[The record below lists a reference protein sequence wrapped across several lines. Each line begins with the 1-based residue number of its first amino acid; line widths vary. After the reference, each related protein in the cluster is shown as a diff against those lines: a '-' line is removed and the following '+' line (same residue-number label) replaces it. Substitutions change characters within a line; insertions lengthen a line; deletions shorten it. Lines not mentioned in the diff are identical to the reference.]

1 MNENRFRIIEGVL
14 VGLFFLIAL
23 CLRVI
28 PPFDKVFAGDW
39 VKFTGVDAYYQM
51 RIVDNLVHN
60 FPHLNTFDPYLLYP
74 EGGRIG
80 AFPFF
85 NYLLAFV
92 IWVLGLGS
100 PSQHLVDVVGVYFPA
115 VLGALVVVPVYFIG
129 KGIFGRWAGVIAGGL
144 VGIYPGEFLGRSI
157 LGFTDYHVA
166 EVLFTS
172 VAMAFLVYAVKSGR
186 EADDVFK
193 AVKGGSWGKLLMY
206 SVLAGIFLGIY
217 FLTWMGALL
226 FVLIVFIF
234 LVIQLM
240 IDHLKGRSVGYL
252 GVIGVVVFGIGL
264 LMFLPARPDAM
275 FVVSLVIGVVVPV
288 VLVGLSRVMA
298 WRKMNVVL
306 YPVVV
311 IAVGVVGLIALRLI
325 ASELFDAMVGSL
337 GIFKWVKDTTVYEM
351 QAILYPGGKFSW
363 LVVWLN
369 FTTGFFLSFISMG
382 ILIYQIIK
390 KGEGEKVLLVV
401 WSVVMLLATLAM
413 RRFAYYYVVNVALLS
428 GYVSWMVLEFAGFRE
443 KKTEVV
449 EVVEKS
455 RKKHRRERGRQEVSG
470 TYMTLAAIAV
480 FLLVFYPNIGPLPRM
495 GQIPPG
501 TQLSVAL
508 AKNPSFVPSDG
519 WCEALDWLREKTP
532 EPFGD
537 ASFYYAEYEV
547 PKAGEQ
553 YKYPDSAYGVACWWD
568 YGYWVTRIGKRMPI
582 SNPGIGHHGEAFLL
596 TAQDEAGANKFMDSR
611 GVKYVVVNFQT
622 AMEMGMFNALAM
634 LSGGEPEKYYDIYYQ
649 LQQGQLVPV
658 WVFYPEYYSSLLV
671 RLYNFDG
678 KGVVPESTTVIS
690 YREMPGPG
698 GTPYK
703 VINSSQ
709 SFKTYGEALDNISAR
724 KGEKVEIVGKNP
736 LFSAVPLEPLGDY
749 KLIYS
754 SKSSKTIGE
763 KTVAEVKI
771 FEYKERPAAD

>member
-1 MNENRFRIIEGVL
+1 
-14 VGLFFLIAL
+14 
-23 CLRVI
+23 
-28 PPFDKVFAGDW
+28 
-39 VKFTGVDAYYQM
+39 
-51 RIVDNLVHN
+51 
-60 FPHLNTFDPYLLYP
+60 
-74 EGGRIG
+74 
-80 AFPFF
+80 
-85 NYLLAFV
+85 
-92 IWVLGLGS
+92 
-100 PSQHLVDVVGVYFPA
+100 
-115 VLGALVVVPVYFIG
+115 
-129 KGIFGRWAGVIAGGL
+129 
-144 VGIYPGEFLGRSI
+144 
-157 LGFTDYHVA
+157 
-166 EVLFTS
+166 
-172 VAMAFLVYAVKSGR
+172 
-186 EADDVFK
+186 
-193 AVKGGSWGKLLMY
+193 
-206 SVLAGIFLGIY
+206 
-217 FLTWMGALL
+217 
-226 FVLIVFIF
+226 
-234 LVIQLM
+234 
-240 IDHLKGRSVGYL
+240 
-252 GVIGVVVFGIGL
+252 
-264 LMFLPARPDAM
+264 
-275 FVVSLVIGVVVPV
+275 
-288 VLVGLSRVMA
+288 
-298 WRKMNVVL
+298 
-306 YPVVV
+306 
-311 IAVGVVGLIALRLI
+311 
-325 ASELFDAMVGSL
+325 
-337 GIFKWVKDTTVYEM
+337 
-351 QAILYPGGKFSW
+351 
-363 LVVWLN
+363 
-369 FTTGFFLSFISMG
+369 
-382 ILIYQIIK
+382 
-390 KGEGEKVLLVV
+390 
-401 WSVVMLLATLAM
+401 M

-449 EVVEKS
+449 EVVEKG
-455 RKKHRRERGRQEVSG
+455 KRREKREKKRRGASAVW
-470 TYMTLAAIAV
+470 MVFAAVAV
-480 FLLVFYPNIGPLPRM
+480 FVVVFLPNISGAVK
-495 GQIPPG
+495 
-501 TQLSVAL
+501 T
-508 AKNPSFVPSDG
+508 AKAVSFVPSDG